1 MTSRPPL
8 PFMCL
13 LLATSTRYIWL
24 CRMKDQEVQELMETA
39 SQSDR
44 GLEAAERQAAEVGMF
59 EV

>member
-1 MTSRPPL
+1 
-8 PFMCL
+8 MCL